1 MAFWITYRMK
11 ATKEHVDTEIMIIKL
26 FVSNYARDLIKDL
39 LKDYLEINKE
49 IGAPNVFDIL
59 HHEYLNNN
67 ETIK

>member
-1 MAFWITYRMK
+1 M
-11 ATKEHVDTEIMIIKL
+11 MIDI
-26 FVSNYARDLIKDL
+26 IL

-67 ETIK
+67 KTIPFSISYQTSLNR